1 MGFSS
6 RIAVDFLVCTDH
18 VEIDIGNINIIL
30 NAAMLK
36 KDPGSELAMNIGFV
50 WFIVSCVGSYNNN
63 NFVLPLMSA
72 VMFGFVA
79 VSENS
84 GINFG

>member
-18 VEIDIGNINIIL
+18 VEIYIGNIF

-36 KDPGSELAMNIGFV
+36 KDPVSEHAMNTGFV

-63 NFVLPLMSA
+63 FVLPLTSA
-72 VMFGFVA
+72 VMFGFVV
-79 VSENS
+79 VSEN
-84 GINFG
+84 